1 MANANQG
8 KKQDA
13 FGEVTEA
20 NMGEVLNSAAN
31 GAVLNDGEFKALL
44 SLMMLKEKRLIEKE
58 ADLDRI
64 AAERDKVAKINSEQF
79 TVAKITTQRNCRHMK
94 GGKSRQRGQQKDPAV
109 YAHTFT
115 DGTTVI
121 KCLLCAARWMPKD
134 TADFLHR
141 NGSAIPNWTKIGW
154 REAIEL
160 AGESSNKP
168 SSSER
173 FFMTTNNEPA
183 PTTAEGVSVPNLQI

>member
-1 MANANQG
+1 MTAP

-13 FGEVTEA
+13 FEVTEA
-20 NMGEVLNSAAN
+20 NAGEILQKATSGGDLSDA
-31 GAVLNDGEFKALL
+31 DFKSLL
-44 SLMMLKEKRLIEKE
+44 QLMMMKEKRLIIKE
-58 ADLDRI
+58 AELDRI
-64 AAERDKVAKINSEQF
+64 QAERDKQAKINSEQY
-79 TVAKITTQRNCRHMK
+79 TIAKITTQKTCRHMK

-121 KCLLCAARWMPKD
+121 KCQLCGAKWMPKD
-134 TADFLHR
+134 TAEYLFR
-141 NGSAIPNWTKIGW
+141 NGSAIPNWTGIGW
-154 REAIEL
+154 REAIEM

-173 FFMTTNNEPA
+173 FFMTANTTQA
-183 PTTAEGVSVPNLQI
+183 PKSAEGVDVPNLQI